1 MSAAGRALP
10 VHDRLEE
17 IFQDVFGDDTLALTD
32 DTTAADIP
40 GWDSVAHINL
50 MFTIEQAFGIQFT
63 GAEMG
68 DLDSVGA
75 LKRLLASKSRA

>member
-1 MSAAGRALP
+1 MTSRALP
-10 VHDRLEE
+10 LHERLEE
-17 IFQDVFGDDTLALTD
+17 IFQTVFGDDDLVLTD

-50 MFTIEQAFGIQFT
+50 MFTIEQAFGVQLA
-63 GAEMG
+63 GAEMD

-75 LKRLLASKSRA
+75 LKRLLASKGAA